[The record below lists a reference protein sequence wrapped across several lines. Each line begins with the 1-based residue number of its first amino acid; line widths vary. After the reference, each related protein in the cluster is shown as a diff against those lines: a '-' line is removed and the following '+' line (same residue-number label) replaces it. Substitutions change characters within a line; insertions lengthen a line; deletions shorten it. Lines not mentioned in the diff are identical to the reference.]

1 MVALSHCPGK
11 SYRIEKNEALSDA
24 LGRIAAEEI
33 ALALAELRR
42 PNRAQAMHNTRKS
55 LKRLRSLLRSLRV
68 AFPKNLFRQEN
79 RRLAAAGRKIAPLRD
94 VHVQLHTLGRL
105 RAATGP
111 VARKTERSL
120 RRRQDAFMRKI
131 PALRRAVRQML
142 SASREIIASWPTDR
156 ATPRSLAAGLK
167 RIYKRGRIALKAA
180 RQKPSPQSLHEWR
193 KQAKILGHGLA
204 LIERLGPRK
213 AGAMIKRTE
222 QLCQALGDDHD
233 LFLVLQALRREDA
246 AHPARD
252 FPRLSNRIEAR
263 RARLQKR
270 AFQLGRKIFG
280 EKPGPFQRRLQGWL
294 SRHPSPP

>member
-1 MVALSHCPGK
+1 M

-68 AFPKNLFRQEN
+68 AFPKNLFRREN

-94 VHVQLHTLGRL
+94 VHVQLQTLGRL

-111 VARKTERSL
+111 VAKKTERSL
-120 RRRQDAFMRKI
+120 RRREDAFMRKI

-142 SASREIIASWPTDR
+142 SASRGTFAALRSR
-156 ATPRSLAAGLK
+156 QATPARLAAGLK
-167 RIYKRGRIALKAA
+167 RIYKRGRAALKAA
-180 RQKPSPQSLHEWR
+180 RQKPAPETLHEWR

-204 LIERLGPRK
+204 LIERLGPKK
-213 AGAMIKRTE
+213 AGAMIQHTE

-233 LFLVLQALRREDA
+233 LFLVLQALRQEDA

-252 FPRLSNRIEAR
+252 YHRLSNRISAK
-263 RARLQKR
+263 RARLQER
-270 AFQLGRKIFG
+270 AFKLGKKIFD
-280 EKPGPFQRRLQGWL
+280 EKPGAFERRLEGWL
-294 SRHPSPP
+294 CRKR

>member
-1 MVALSHCPGK
+1 M

-42 PNRAQAMHNTRKS
+42 ADRAQAMHNTRKS

-68 AFPKNLFRQEN
+68 AFPKNLFLREN

-94 VHVQLHTLGRL
+94 VHAQLHTLGRL
-105 RAATGP
+105 GAATGP
-111 VARKTERSL
+111 AAQKAERSL
-120 RRRQDAFMRKI
+120 RRREHAFLRKI
-131 PALRRAVRQML
+131 PSLRRAVRQML
-142 SASREIIASWPTDR
+142 SASRETLASWPMHQ
-156 ATPRSLAAGLK
+156 ATPARLAAGLK
-167 RIYKRGRIALKAA
+167 RIYKHGRAALKTA
-180 RQKPSPQSLHEWR
+180 RQRPAPETLHEWR

-204 LIERLGPRK
+204 LIERLGPKK
-213 AGAMIKRTE
+213 AGAMIEHTE

-233 LFLVLQALRREDA
+233 LFLVLQALRLEDA

-252 FPRLSNRIEAR
+252 YRRLSNRIAAK

-270 AFQLGRKIFG
+270 AFLLGKKIFG
-280 EKPGPFQRRLQGWL
+280 EKPGAFERRLQGWL
-294 SRHPSPP
+294 CRHR

>member
-1 MVALSHCPGK
+1 M
-11 SYRIEKNEALSDA
+11 SYRIEKDEALSDA

-94 VHVQLHTLGRL
+94 VHAQLHTLDSLG
-105 RAATGP
+105 AASGP
-111 VARKTERSL
+111 VAKRAEQRL
-120 RRRQDAFMRKI
+120 RRRENAFLRKI

-142 SASREIIASWPTDR
+142 SASLETFAALPLRE
-156 ATPRSLAAGLK
+156 ATPARLTAGLK
-167 RIYKRGRIALKAA
+167 RIYKRGRTALKMA
-180 RQKPSPQSLHEWR
+180 RQKPAPETLHEWR
-193 KQAKILGHGLA
+193 KQAKSLGHGLA
-204 LIERLGPRK
+204 LIEGLGPKK
-213 AGAMIKRTE
+213 AGAMIKHTG

-252 FPRLSNRIEAR
+252 YHRLSNRISAK

-270 AFQLGRKIFG
+270 AFQLGKKVFG
-280 EKPGPFQRRLQGWL
+280 AKPGVFERRLESGL
-294 SRHPSPP
+294 CRNR

>member
-1 MVALSHCPGK
+1 M
-11 SYRIEKNEALSDA
+11 SYRIEKAEALSDA

-68 AFPKNLFRQEN
+68 AFPKNLFRLEN

-94 VHVQLHTLGRL
+94 VHAQLHTLGRL
-105 RAATGP
+105 GAAGGP
-111 VARKTERSL
+111 AAKSAERRL
-120 RRRQDAFMRKI
+120 RRREDAFLRKI

-142 SASREIIASWPTDR
+142 AVSRETLAAWPVDQ
-156 ATPRSLAAGLK
+156 ATPERLAAGLK
-167 RIYKRGRIALKAA
+167 RIYKRGRAALKTA
-180 RQKPSPQSLHEWR
+180 RQKPAPEALHEWR
-193 KQAKILGHGLA
+193 KQTKVLGHGLA
-204 LIERLGPRK
+204 LIERLGPKK
-213 AGAMIKRTE
+213 AGAMIEHTG

-233 LFLVLQALRREDA
+233 LFLVLQALRQENA

-252 FPRLSNRIEAR
+252 YRRLSHIISTK

-270 AFQLGRKIFG
+270 AFQLGKKIFG
-280 EKPGPFQRRLQGWL
+280 EKPGAFERRLEGWL
-294 SRHPSPP
+294 CRRR

>member
-1 MVALSHCPGK
+1 M

-42 PNRAQAMHNTRKS
+42 PDRAQAMHNTRKS

-68 AFPKNLFRQEN
+68 AFPKNVFRQEN

-105 RAATGP
+105 GAATGP
-111 VARKTERSL
+111 IAQKTERSL
-120 RRRQDAFMRKI
+120 RRQENAFLRRI

-142 SASREIIASWPTDR
+142 SASRETFAALPLQE
-156 ATPRSLAAGLK
+156 ATPARLAAGLK
-167 RIYKRGRIALKAA
+167 RIYKRGRAALKAA
-180 RQKPSPQSLHEWR
+180 RQKPAPESLHEWR

-213 AGAMIKRTE
+213 AGDLIKHTG

-233 LFLVLQALRREDA
+233 LFLVLQALRQEDA

-252 FPRLSNRIEAR
+252 YHRLSSRISAKR
-263 RARLQKR
+263 VRLQER
-270 AFQLGRKIFG
+270 AFQLGKKIFD
-280 EKPGPFQRRLQGWL
+280 EKPGAFERRLEGWL
-294 SRHPSPP
+294 CRSPSQK

>member
-1 MVALSHCPGK
+1 M
-11 SYRIEKNEALSDA
+11 SYRIGKNEALSDA

-68 AFPKNLFRQEN
+68 AFPKNFFRQEN

-94 VHVQLHTLGRL
+94 VHVQLHTLRRL

-111 VARKTERSL
+111 TAKKTRQSL
-120 RRRQDAFMRKI
+120 RRRQDDYMRKI
-131 PALRRAVRQML
+131 PALRRAVRQIL
-142 SASREIIASWPTDR
+142 SASRQTIASWPMKK
-156 ATPRSLAAGLK
+156 ATPTRLAAGLK
-167 RIYKRGRIALKAA
+167 RIYKRGRTALKAA
-180 RQKPSPQSLHEWR
+180 RRKATPESLHEWR
-193 KQAKILGHGLA
+193 KQAKTLGHGFA
-204 LIERLGPRK
+204 LIERLSPRK
-213 AGAMIKRTE
+213 AGARIQHTE

-252 FPRLSNRIEAR
+252 YRRLSNRIAAK
-263 RARLQKR
+263 RARLQQL
-270 AFQLGRKIFG
+270 AFELGKEIFE
-280 EKPGPFQRRLQGWL
+280 EKPGAFERRLEGWL
-294 SRHPSPP
+294 GRHPAKK

>member
-1 MVALSHCPGK
+1 M
-11 SYRIEKNEALSDA
+11 SYRIEKDEALSDA

-94 VHVQLHTLGRL
+94 VHAQLHTLGRL
-105 RAATGP
+105 GAAAGP
-111 VARKTERSL
+111 AAQKTERRL
-120 RRRQDAFMRKI
+120 RRREDAFMRKI

-142 SASREIIASWPTDR
+142 SASRETFAALPAQE
-156 ATPRSLAAGLK
+156 ATPGRLAAGLK
-167 RIYKRGRIALKAA
+167 RIYKPGRAALKTA
-180 RQKPSPQSLHEWR
+180 RQKPAPETLHEWR
-193 KQAKILGHGLA
+193 KQAKFLGHGLA
-204 LIERLGPRK
+204 LIERLGPKK
-213 AGAMIKRTE
+213 AGAMIHHTR

-233 LFLVLQALRREDA
+233 LFLVLQALRRENA

-252 FPRLSNRIEAR
+252 YRRLSNRIFAK

-270 AFQLGRKIFG
+270 AFQWGKKIFG
-280 EKPGPFQRRLQGWL
+280 EKPGVFERRLAGWL
-294 SRHPSPP
+294 CRSR